1 MPASQPASILNRRS
15 HRSLPFA
22 AVAGLVLAWSGALA
36 GCESDQS
43 MQPTSPDERAA
54 AEFARDPGLAKVTTV
69 EALASFYRA
78 ESRGLIRPTTIDR
91 AADALRAQEV

>member
-1 MPASQPASILNRRS
+1 MTVNCERRMS
-15 HRSLPFA
+15 ST
-22 AVAGLVLAWSGALA
+22 GAL
-36 GCESDQS
+36 QS
-43 MQPTSPDERAA
+43 LMLMNNDAVLKEAEHFAQRIRKETP